1 MDRVI
6 QRAKNL
12 ILSPKTEWPIIA
24 TETTS
29 SLEILKQY
37 LVYLIAIPALAQF
50 LRSLF
55 TGRVGF
61 FSGLIWAIIYY
72 VLTILALY
80 IMAYIVHLLAPSFN
94 AIKDDQAAFKLVAYS
109 ATPMFIASIFNI
121 IPVLDFLVIL
131 GFYGV
136 YLFYIGLLEILN
148 CPKDKALIY
157 TILSIVLMIA
167 VGIVFSFLSMF
178 FLCAL

>member
-12 ILSPKTEWPIIA
+12 ILSPKSEWPVIA
-24 TETTS
+24 IETTS

-37 LVYLIAIPALAQF
+37 LVYLIAIPALSQF

-55 TGRVGF
+55 TGRIGF

-72 VLTILALY
+72 VLAILALY
-80 IMAYIVHLLAPSFN
+80 VMAYVVHLLAPSFN
-94 AIKDDQAAFKLVAYS
+94 AVKDDQAAFKLVAYS
-109 ATPMFIASIFNI
+109 ATPIFIASIFNI
-121 IPVLDFLVIL
+121 IPVLDFLVIFGL
-131 GFYGV
+131 YGV
-136 YLFYIGLLEILN
+136 YLFYVGLPEILK
-148 CPKDKALIY
+148 CPKEKTLIY

-167 VGIVFSFLSMF
+167 IGAVFSFISMF